1 MTVGRIVALDIGVK
15 TVGVAVSDPLGI
27 IAIPLGMVKRGQSIE
42 DDIAGLRSLLKNYEI
57 ARFVVGWPLKRD
69 GTESET
75 MPIVRGFER
84 RLKKEFPDVPVDR
97 ENELLSTR
105 TAREKIAH
113 APRGRADKK
122 SGRLDAAA
130 AAVILE
136 GYLEKLRGKTEVIGC
151 PR

>member
-1 MTVGRIVALDIGVK
+1 MTFGRIVALDIGVK
-15 TVGVAVSDPLGI
+15 TIGVAMSDPLGV
-27 IAIPLGMVKRGQSIE
+27 IATPLGTVKRGQSIE
-42 DDIAGLRSLLKNYEI
+42 EDLAALHALLKDYEI

-69 GTESET
+69 GTESEI

-84 RLKKEFPDVPVDR
+84 RLKNEFPSIPIDH

-105 TAREKIAH
+105 TARERISH
-113 APRGRADKK
+113 APKGRADKL

-136 GYLEKLRGKTEVIGC
+136 GYLEKLRRKADLSGSPK
-151 PR
+151 

>member
-1 MTVGRIVALDIGVK
+1 MTSGRIVALDIGVK
-15 TVGVAVSDPLGI
+15 TIGVAVSDPLAI
-27 IAIPLGMVKRGQSIE
+27 IATPLGTVKRGQSIE
-42 DDIAGLRSLLKNYEI
+42 DDLAALRALLKSFDV

-75 MPIVRGFER
+75 APVVRGFER
-84 RLKKEFPDVPVDR
+84 RLKKEFPAIPIEH

-105 TAREKIAH
+105 AAREKIAH

-136 GYLEKLRGKTEVIGC
+136 SYLERIRRG
-151 PR
+151 

>member
-1 MTVGRIVALDIGVK
+1 MSDPRIVALDIGVK
-15 TVGVAVSDPLGI
+15 TIGVAVSDPLGI
-27 IAIPLGMVKRGQSIE
+27 IAVPVGTVKRGQSLA
-42 DDIAGLRSLLKNYEI
+42 DDLVALRLLLKPYEI
-57 ARFVVGWPLKRD
+57 TCFVLGWPLKRD
-69 GTESET
+69 GSESET

-84 RLKKEFPDVPVDR
+84 RLKKEFPTVPVVH

-113 APRGRADKK
+113 APKGRADKA

-136 GYLEKLRGKTEVIGC
+136 AYLARTSKETHTQ
-151 PR
+151 